1 MLARVDND
9 QVQEFRP
16 IALEDVPE
24 HKRYLWRP
32 VVEEGDGDDRQIKV
46 EADLVRITRTPRP
59 QRVMPEPE
67 PDRHEARIA
76 ALEARVTA
84 LIEAVAA
91 AGAK

>member
-16 IALEDVPE
+16 ITLEDVPE

-59 QRVMPEPE
+59 QRVKPEPA
-67 PDRHEARIA
+67 PDPYEARIA